1 MKPEKKKKAVNFPN
15 RIVLR
20 VSEIE
25 HINLKKYAEKH
36 NTTISKMLRDFIKEK
51 TNGL

>member
-1 MKPEKKKKAVNFPN
+1 MKKKKIVNFPN

-25 HINLKKYAEKH
+25 HINLKKYAEKN
-36 NTTISKMLRDFIKEK
+36 NTTISKMLRSYIQEITQDV
-51 TNGL
+51 